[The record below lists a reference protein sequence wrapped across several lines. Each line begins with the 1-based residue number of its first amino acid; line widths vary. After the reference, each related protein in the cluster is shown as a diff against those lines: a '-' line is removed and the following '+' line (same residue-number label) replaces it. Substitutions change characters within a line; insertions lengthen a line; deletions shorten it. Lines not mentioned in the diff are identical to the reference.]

1 MNLTEFAHIKPVCL
15 PSAGAEFTGE
25 ATVSGWG
32 KMETDGDMTSWW
44 NIVTYD
50 MNSPLCAGSM
60 MLM

>member
-15 PSAGAEFTGE
+15 PSAGAVFTGE

-32 KMETDGDMTSWW
+32 KMETDGDKTSWW